1 MPDDRTVWV
10 GYDVGLAYRM
20 RAENPDLSFTTA
32 RSFHTLAWP
41 CHGITEPEEIDVWCR
56 RHGHGR
62 VATADV
68 VEKRDKVVFLTFEA
82 LLTSKAAV

>member
-1 MPDDRTVWV
+1 MPDDRTVWI
-10 GYDVGLAYRM
+10 GYDAVLAYRM

-32 RSFHTLAWP
+32 RSYHTLAWSDHDIAVP
-41 CHGITEPEEIDVWCR
+41 DEIDVWCK

-68 VEKRDKVVFLTFEA
+68 VGKRDTVWLTF
-82 LLTSKAAV
+82 KAS